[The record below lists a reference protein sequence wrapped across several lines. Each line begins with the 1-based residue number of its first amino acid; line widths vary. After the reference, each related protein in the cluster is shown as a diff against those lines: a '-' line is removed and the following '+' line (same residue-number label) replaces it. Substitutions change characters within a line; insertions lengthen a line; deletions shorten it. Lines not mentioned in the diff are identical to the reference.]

1 MHPIV
6 EKEKELSSYLEEWID
21 SRYEEWH
28 DIYQATNRDRQYGI
42 YRLKSGSE
50 LHQLF
55 YDIIGNIGEHL
66 CVDTNHHIIPS
77 KFSSI
82 PQLLQ
87 FLDNFKRHINDRHHL
102 IENNFNGEETDM
114 IVVDMY
120 RICQDIDQMVT
131 RCQSIYMSDDSIPI
145 PYQRAKTALSN
156 NNVKLFVELMGS
168 LIKNIPYNI
177 HKEKLDEGY
186 FHTIIHVI
194 TAVLGMNPVSE
205 AETSDGRIDMMIEY
219 PNRIFIMEFKYSKD
233 GKDRSKGALKQIK
246 DNKYAEA
253 YYIKGKLIEG
263 VGMSFSQK
271 TRNIDHY
278 KQAELYRPQLLIY
291 Q

>member
-1 MHPIV
+1 MNPIV
-6 EKEKELSSYLEEWID
+6 EKERELSEYLEEWI
-21 SRYEEWH
+21 STRYSEWH
-28 DIYQATNRDRQYGI
+28 FIYQAVNRDRLTGI
-42 YRLKSGSE
+42 YRLKSGDS
-50 LHQLF
+50 LLQLF
-55 YDIIGNIGEHL
+55 YDIIGNIEDHL
-66 CVDTNHHIIPS
+66 LVDANCHIIPS

-87 FLDNFKRHINDRHHL
+87 FLENFKRHINDRHFL
-102 IENNFNGEETDM
+102 IKENFNGEETDM

-120 RICQDIDQMVT
+120 KICQDIDQMVT
-131 RCQSIYMSDDSIPI
+131 RCLGIYMSDDNIPI
-145 PYQRAKTALSN
+145 PYQRAKSALSN

-168 LIKNIPYNI
+168 LIKNVPYNI

-205 AETSDGRIDMMIEY
+205 TETSDGRIDMMIEY
-219 PNRIFIMEFKYSKD
+219 PNRIFIMEFKYAKD

-246 DNKYAEA
+246 ENKYAEA
-253 YYIKGKLIEG
+253 FYIKGKQIEG

-271 TRNIDHY
+271 TRNIDHFKQECLY
-278 KQAELYRPQLLIY
+278 KPQISIY